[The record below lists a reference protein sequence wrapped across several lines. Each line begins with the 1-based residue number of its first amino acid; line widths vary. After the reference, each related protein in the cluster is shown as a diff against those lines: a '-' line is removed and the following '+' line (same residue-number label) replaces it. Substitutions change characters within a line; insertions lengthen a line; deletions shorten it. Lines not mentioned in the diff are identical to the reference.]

1 VAKKIKTYDVFV
13 DDTLDE
19 FVKASDEATEVLIER
34 LREFVSKNADKF
46 NIRKPKGEK
55 LTPEALAA
63 WNKAQGVRMAEVLR
77 ETEAVITQAIKDS
90 NYPETLRGLFR
101 KASELESYASR
112 ALIEKAGYPSKIAK
126 ALDAVGIG
134 AERELF
140 VEGLTADLNSAF
152 AAEIRQPIKTALA
165 YNIRAGATTSQ
176 TIEFLDGLLLKKPGQ
191 EYAKMARYTTQIVND
206 AILGYD
212 GAIMQRFADEYGVN
226 EWRYSGSLINDSR
239 PFCVHCVKTLGGKI
253 PDKDLDKLL
262 TEFLSSKTK
271 RQGMRPGTNRNNF
284 ASYRGGYRCRHRA
297 FPVYIRE

>member
-1 VAKKIKTYDVFV
+1 MAKPKKTYDEFV
-13 DDTLDE
+13 DDVLED
-19 FVKASDEATEVLIER
+19 FVKASDEATEILIDR
-34 LREFVSKNADKF
+34 LRKFVAKNADKF
-46 NIRKPKGEK
+46 NIRKPNGDKV
-55 LTPEALAA
+55 TPESLAA
-63 WNKAQGVRMAEVLR
+63 WNKAQSALMAEALR
-77 ETEAVITQAIKDS
+77 ETEAVIASAIKES
-90 NYPETLRGLFR
+90 NYPETLRNLFR
-101 KASELESYASR
+101 KASELESYASQ
-112 ALIEKAGYPSKIAK
+112 ALIDKAGYPSKIAK

-152 AAEIRQPIKTALA
+152 ASEIRQPIKTAIA

-226 EWRYSGSLINDSR
+226 EWRYSGSLIKDSR
-239 PFCVHCVKTLGGKI
+239 PFCVHCVKTLNGKI

-262 TEFLSSKTK
+262 VEFQSNKAKS
-271 RQGMRPGTNRNNF
+271 QGMRPGTNRHNF
-284 ASYRGGYRCRHRA
+284 ASYRGGYRCRHRV
-297 FPVYIRE
+297 FPVYIR